1 MSVTYHRLD
10 KTAGSSMT
18 SWGNYCKSYGLTKS
32 SSFRQSWRTPCLIWP
47 PNNAGIMMEAH
58 TELETHNGNESTTKM
73 TWQSQAFRNMPV
85 TVLCLPP
92 SLTMARNSRHGI
104 FLLVESFSVSTWRQT
119 LGGRRQKCI
128 RKRTALDK
136 ILICT
141 LHSFNFEVSGSLFRV
156 RSSNSRFRQVV
167 IVIII
172 NLSIWLGKCCLV
184 SWPPM
189 L

>member
-1 MSVTYHRLD
+1 
-10 KTAGSSMT
+10 MT
-18 SWGNYCKSYGLTKS
+18 
-32 SSFRQSWRTPCLIWP
+32 
-47 PNNAGIMMEAH
+47 EAH
-58 TELETHNGNESTTKM
+58 RELETQNGNESTSKM
-73 TWQSQAFRNMPV
+73 TCQALRNMPV
-85 TVLCLPP
+85 TVFCLPP

-172 NLSIWLGKCCLV
+172 NLSI
-184 SWPPM
+184 
-189 L
+189 